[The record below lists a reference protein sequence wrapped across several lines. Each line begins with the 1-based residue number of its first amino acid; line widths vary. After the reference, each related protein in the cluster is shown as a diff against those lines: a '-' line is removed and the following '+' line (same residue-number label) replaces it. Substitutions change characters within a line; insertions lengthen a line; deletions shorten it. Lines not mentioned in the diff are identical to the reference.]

1 MDSVHM
7 VFGKLGNHTPV
18 KAVADKASS
27 CGYKQGSYRQGSEG
41 GYRHARQLQTSLKPL
56 IDRKVIKSPSYSVQ
70 RRFEFFRRVGL
81 STSKHGLFSMDRF
94 HIVSEMLRPI

>member
-18 KAVADKASS
+18 KAVADKA
-27 CGYKQGSYRQGSEG
+27 SEG

-56 IDRKVIKSPSYSVQ
+56 IDRKVIKSPSHSVQ

-94 HIVSEMLRPI
+94 HIVSEILRPI